1 MIADK
6 MTIYEISSALRRK
19 DFSVR
24 ELTQAVLAKCAEQE
38 ADIGAYISLNE
49 KNALLEADRVDKLF
63 AEGKE
68 LPLLAG
74 IPVAVK
80 DNIAVQGLTC
90 TTGSRMLETFRPPY
104 SAFVW
109 DKLKQSEA
117 ILIGKSNVD
126 EFDGFFL
133 TSYFKTKNAR
143 FVHPRWQFQR
153 LRAAVASGEAI
164 TLGMIQVVRSD
175 NRLPTAASSLRPTYG
190 LVSLC
195 GITATT

>member
-80 DNIAVQGLTC
+80 ENIAVQGLTC

-109 DKLKQSEA
+109 YKLKQSES
-117 ILIGKSNVD
+117 ILIGKSNMD
-126 EFDGFFL
+126 
-133 TSYFKTKNAR
+133 
-143 FVHPRWQFQR
+143 
-153 LRAAVASGEAI
+153 
-164 TLGMIQVVRSD
+164 
-175 NRLPTAASSLRPTYG
+175 
-190 LVSLC
+190 
-195 GITATT
+195 